1 MKVQQVSAPVAKPIS
16 PEEQE
21 KLNKAAAL
29 KKKIE
34 ETRKKLQEKYNNDLM
49 KLLKKMSQPEM
60 SKEEV
65 AAIEAEITSVKSKI
79 RDMMP
84 AAEKEKVKAK
94 Q

>member
-1 MKVQQVSAPVAKPIS
+1 M
-16 PEEQE
+16 
-21 KLNKAAAL
+21 

-65 AAIEAEITSVKSKI
+65 ADIEKQIDTVKAKI

-84 AAEKEKVKAK
+84 
-94 Q
+94 

>member
-1 MKVQQVSAPVAKPIS
+1 M
-16 PEEQE
+16 
-21 KLNKAAAL
+21 

-49 KLLKKMSQPEM
+49 KLLKKMSQPEL

-65 AAIEAEITSVKSKI
+65 AEIEKQITDVKAKI
-79 RDMMP
+79 RDMMS
-84 AAEKEKVKAK
+84 ASDKEKQKAK